1 MLLLHKIRLQIRC
14 PFVLSGPY
22 LSILDIYAVSSTSR
36 RNEITNDHW
45 FANLVIL
52 NCEGTFNVQALNLI
66 E

>member
-1 MLLLHKIRLQIRC
+1 MLILHKIRLQISC

-22 LSILDIYAVSSTSR
+22 LSILGIYAASSTSR
-36 RNEITNDHW
+36 CNEHW